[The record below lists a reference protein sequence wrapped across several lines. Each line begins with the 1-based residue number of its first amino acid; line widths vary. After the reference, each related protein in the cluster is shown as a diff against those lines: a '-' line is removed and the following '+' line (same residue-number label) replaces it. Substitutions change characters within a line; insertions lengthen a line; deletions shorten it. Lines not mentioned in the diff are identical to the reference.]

1 MRKFDEQDFEI
12 LVGCPHDEVVK
23 ILKCQG
29 IVKNGAGMRVDD
41 VRQYIFND
49 NLRGREYLVNFKIGG
64 DRALDSVTVNM
75 DY

>member
-1 MRKFDEQDFEI
+1 MRKFNEEDFEI

-23 ILKCQG
+23 ILKRQG
-29 IVKNGAGMRVDD
+29 IVKNGAGMRIDD

-64 DRALDSVTVNM
+64 DRALDSVIVNT